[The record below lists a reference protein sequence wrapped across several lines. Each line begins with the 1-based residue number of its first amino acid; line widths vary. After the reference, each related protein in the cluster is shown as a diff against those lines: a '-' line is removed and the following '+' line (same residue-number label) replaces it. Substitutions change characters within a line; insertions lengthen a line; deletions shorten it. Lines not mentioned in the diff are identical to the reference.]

1 MPMCTVRKKNAKKR
15 RKKELTKMKDD
26 KEMNSN
32 NSHVEDDILTI
43 IIAGNKNIID
53 FEKIQNNGEELNQE
67 ETNILK
73 DHLQNGKAFV
83 ANFVDAVMKI
93 KSVKNVI
100 EKHILHVLKVQ
111 LHLMKKRKYGYV
123 STIMLFCQIF

>member
-1 MPMCTVRKKNAKKR
+1 MSLNHAYAHSKEKKIAKKR

-32 NSHVEDDILTI
+32 NSHVEDDILTT
-43 IIAGNKNIID
+43 IIAGNRNIID

-67 ETNILK
+67 EIHILK
-73 DHLQNGKAFV
+73 DHLQNDKAFV
-83 ANFVDAVMKI
+83 ANFVDVIMKI

-100 EKHILHVLKVQ
+100 EKTYLAC
-111 LHLMKKRKYGYV
+111 
-123 STIMLFCQIF
+123 T